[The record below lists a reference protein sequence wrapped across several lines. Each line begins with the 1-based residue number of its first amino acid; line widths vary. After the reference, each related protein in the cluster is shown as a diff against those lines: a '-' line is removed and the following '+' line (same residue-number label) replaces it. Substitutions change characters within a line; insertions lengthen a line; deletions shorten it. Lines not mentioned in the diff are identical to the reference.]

1 MGTFDHNVT
10 MHIGIPNSP
19 VQGCSVGRLRHVGAG
34 QYRLQLL
41 HTPYIRSPNITFD
54 RRNRTGIRR
63 RLRSHGGED
72 FPYNSRARAALGGR
86 RLHFSNVPGLATK
99 PKEINRQAAV
109 IGYLSA
115 FVMITVAGLG
125 LLFAVNVRRRR
136 SPLARA

>member
-1 MGTFDHNVT
+1 MAPGN
-10 MHIGIPNSP
+10 IGSSFFI
-19 VQGCSVGRLRHVGAG
+19 
-34 QYRLQLL
+34 LL
-41 HTPYIRSPNITFD
+41 IFD
-54 RRNRTGIRR
+54 RRISLSIAEIVRASGADYARMVEKISPTTPV
-63 RLRSHGGED
+63 LALPWAAGGW
-72 FPYNSRARAALGGR
+72 
-86 RLHFSNVPGLATK
+86 HFSNVPGLATK